1 MKELQSQLEREDVD
15 AAWCVEKG
23 DLVAVHR
30 FVAGVCDAK
39 DCRKR
44 ARLSC
49 TRSLECGH
57 HCGGVRGERLCL
69 PCLEVPST
77 FSQECKNFSKG
88 KGRFKLELPEINEL
102 DCV

>member
-1 MKELQSQLEREDVD
+1 MKELQGQLEREDVD
-15 AAWCVEKG
+15 TAWCVEKG

-30 FVAGVCDAK
+30 FLACICDAK

-49 TRSLECGH
+49 TRNLECGH

-69 PCLEVPST
+69 PCLEVSST
-77 FSQECKNFSKG
+77 FASDTPKIF
-88 KGRFKLELPEINEL
+88 
-102 DCV
+102 

>member
-1 MKELQSQLEREDVD
+1 MKELQSQLEKEDVD

-30 FVAGVCDAK
+30 FVAGVCDAR

-77 FSQECKNFSKG
+77 FSQESKNFRKEKVGSS
-88 KGRFKLELPEINEL
+88 
-102 DCV
+102 

>member
-1 MKELQSQLEREDVD
+1 VD

-23 DLVAVHR
+23 DLVAVCR
-30 FVAGVCDAK
+30 FVARVCDTK

-49 TRSLECGH
+49 TRILECGH
-57 HCGGVRGERLCL
+57 RCGGVRGERLCL

-77 FSQECKNFSKG
+77 FLVRNVIFLCIAKASFHWG
-88 KGRFKLELPEINEL
+88 LLF
-102 DCV
+102 